1 MNAYELIHIQHGKR
15 STISVVAGDPFKAIC
30 IGLRMLAG
38 SDAGLRLTCRP
49 ARKA

>member
-1 MNAYELIHIQHGKR
+1 MHAYELIHIQHGKLQ
-15 STISVVAGDPFKAIC
+15 TIPVVAGDPFKAIC

-38 SDAGLRLTCRP
+38 SAAGLRITCRP